1 MLANALTTLAEQAN
15 IHILQRQDL
24 PGRAARYTRFTYCDM
39 ISAVPTLSDEIC
51 IRGFMPHFP
60 WLTLW

>member
-24 PGRAARYTRFTYCDM
+24 PGRAARYK
-39 ISAVPTLSDEIC
+39 AVPARLHTA
-51 IRGFMPHFP
+51 IRS
-60 WLTLW
+60 LL